1 MNGIEIENL
10 EGKKI
15 DLSEEHLTDMDD
27 RLRGLLLRE
36 EDEGYE
42 EAREIWNGMVDR
54 KPALIIRCFNPAD
67 VKTAVD
73 FVREHQLK
81 SSIRAGGHNVSGAS
95 IADQG
100 LVIDVS
106 QMQNVLVDPDERTA
120 VVESGALLGD
130 LDRETA
136 PFDLAAPVGVVSET
150 GVAGLTLH
158 GGVGWLTRKHGLSID
173 NLKSIEI
180 VTGRGDLLKASE
192 EENQDL
198 FWALRGG
205 GGNFGV
211 VTAFEFDLH
220 PVPSMVSVMITAYPL
235 GASVEVMK
243 SVRDYMTSAPEEL
256 MLIASY
262 GRVPEMSEIDEEH
275 HGKPAL
281 MLLGCY
287 SGEEKSAEQIIGPL
301 RTITEPIADL
311 SSPMKWKELQQIF
324 DKDYPDGKLYY
335 WKSIYL
341 DRLDDEIMT
350 VLEKYTRSQPSND
363 TTTDI
368 WFIDGAMNRVPPE
381 ATAFFNRQYS
391 YMLGIE
397 ANWSESDR
405 SEANITWARKLY
417 SELEKLTS
425 GGSYLNFPGN
435 LEKEEIMLRSAYG
448 DNLNRL
454 KEIKAKYD
462 PDNIMPGLLNISSA

>member
-1 MNGIEIENL
+1 MNGIKIKNL
-10 EGKKI
+10 GGKMV
-15 DLSEEHLTDMDD
+15 DLSEEHLRDMDD
-27 RLRGLLLRE
+27 RLRGILLRKG
-36 EDEGYE
+36 DEGYE
-42 EAREIWNGMVDR
+42 ESRKVWNGMVDK
-54 KPALIIRCFNPAD
+54 KPALIIRCFSPAD
-67 VKTAVD
+67 VITAMD
-73 FVREHQLK
+73 FVLEHRLK

-106 QMQNVLVDPDERTA
+106 QMRNVHVDPDERTA

-180 VTGRGDLLKASE
+180 VTGRGDFLRTSE

-220 PVPSMVSVMITAYPL
+220 PVASMVSVMITAYPL
-235 GASVEVMK
+235 EDSVKVMK
-243 SVRDYMTSAPEEL
+243 AVRDYMASAPEEL

-262 GRVPEMSEIDEEH
+262 GRVPEMPEIDEEQ
-275 HGKPAL
+275 HGEPAL

-287 SGEEKSAEQIIGPL
+287 SGKEESAEEIIDPL
-301 RTITEPIADL
+301 RTIIEPIADL
-311 SSPMKWKELQQIF
+311 TSLMKWKELQQLF
-324 DKDYPDGKLYY
+324 DEDYPDGKLYY

-341 DRLDDEIMT
+341 DRLDDDVMT
-350 VLEKYTRSQPSND
+350 ILEKYTRSQPSDD
-363 TTTDI
+363 TTIDI
-368 WFIDGAMNRVPPE
+368 WFLDGAMNRVPPE
-381 ATAFFNRQYS
+381 ATAFFNRQYP
-391 YMLGIE
+391 YMVGIE

-405 SEANITWARKLY
+405 SEANITWARDLY

-448 DNLNRL
+448 DNLERL
-454 KEIKAKYD
+454 KQIKAKFD
-462 PDNIMPGLLNISSA
+462 PDNIMPGLLSISSA